1 MINHQNKLKYLLF
14 IMIYIKFLELI
25 AFIIFSVLLASY
37 ILFFYNYIVLII
49 SGNFESPG
57 ISEIVTL

>member
-1 MINHQNKLKYLLF
+1 
-14 IMIYIKFLELI
+14 MIYIKFLELI